1 MTKQLPSVNVGVD
14 VGKSQLDLYL
24 LERERALTVPN
35 EEQAILALVR
45 TLGRY
50 RVERIVIEATGR
62 LEQPFV
68 RAALA
73 AGLPVIVVSP
83 LKIRRFADAIGQL
96 AKTDAIDAR
105 LIAQFAATVKPLARP
120 ASDANAQAIKD
131 LVVRRRQLTALRTM
145 EKNRR
150 QVMPQ
155 ELKSGIDRIIKTLD
169 QELKRL
175 EQLIDTPSINMPLH
189 ATSASCSPRCP
200 ASATPSPPL
209 SSVISQS
216 SALSIVARSLPSPA
230 SLPSTATAASF
241 EANATSAAAVLTL
254 VPRSILSAMVASRFN
269 PDIKRF
275 YERLVDAGKHK
286 KVALTACIR
295 KIVTTLNAML
305 RDNSPW
311 RPAIDLTRHHSRLLD
326 GCDTRASHQHIS

>member
-1 MTKQLPSVNVGVD
+1 MTKQLPAINVGVD
-14 VGKSQLDLYL
+14 VGKSQLDLCL
-24 LERERALTVPN
+24 LERNLALTVPN
-35 EEQAILALVR
+35 KEQALGALVR
-45 TLGRY
+45 RLSRY
-50 RVERIVIEATGR
+50 RIERIVVEATGR

-83 LKIRRFADAIGQL
+83 LKIRRFADVIGQL

-105 LIAQFAATVKPLARP
+105 LIAQFAATVKPVARQL
-120 ASDANAQAIKD
+120 SDANAQGIKD

-155 ELKSGIDRIIKTLD
+155 ELKSSIDRIIKTLD
-169 QELKRL
+169 RELKLL
-175 EQLIDTPSINMPLH
+175 EQLINEAIEQHASSRHKRELLTSMPSIGNSVA
-189 ATSASCSPRCP
+189 ATLIGDLPE
-200 ASATPSPPL
+200 L
-209 SSVISQS
+209 G
-216 SALSIVARSLPSPA
+216 SLNRREIA
-230 SLPSTATAASF
+230 SLTGVAPFNRDSGSLRGKRRIRGGRAHSRTA
-241 EANATSAAAVLTL
+241 LY
-254 VPRSILSAMVASRFN
+254 LSAMVAIRFN

-275 YERLVDAGKHK
+275 YERLLAAGKHK

-305 RDNSPW
+305 RDNLPW
-311 RPAIDLTRHHSRLLD
+311 RSAI
-326 GCDTRASHQHIS
+326 A

>member
-1 MTKQLPSVNVGVD
+1 MTKHRHPVNVGVD

-24 LERERALTVPN
+24 LERDRAFSVPN
-35 EEQAILALVR
+35 EEQSIASLIQSLR
-45 TLGRY
+45 RY
-50 RVERIVIEATGR
+50 HIERIVIEATGR

-105 LIAQFAATVKPLARP
+105 LIARFAAAVKPLVRP
-120 ASDANAQAIKD
+120 ASDHNAQTIKD
-131 LVVRRRQLTALRTM
+131 LVVRRRQLVSLRTM

-150 QVMPQ
+150 AVMPQ
-155 ELKSGIDRIIKTLD
+155 SLKAGIDRIIKTLNA
-169 QELKRL
+169 ELKKL
-175 EQLIDTPSINMPLH
+175 EHLIDHAVDQHAPSRHKRQLLTSMPGIGNAVA
-189 ATSASCSPRCP
+189 AT
-200 ASATPSPPL
+200 L
-209 SSVISQS
+209 
-216 SALSIVARSLPSPA
+216 LGDLPELGTLNRREIA
-230 SLPSTATAASF
+230 SLTGVAPFNRDSGKLHGKRRIRGGRAHSRTALY
-241 EANATSAAAVLTL
+241 LT
-254 VPRSILSAMVASRFN
+254 AMVATRFN

-275 YERLVDAGKHK
+275 YQRLVGAGKHK

-295 KIVTTLNAML
+295 KIVTALNAMI

-311 RPAIDLTRHHSRLLD
+311 QPAMT
-326 GCDTRASHQHIS
+326 

>member
-1 MTKQLPSVNVGVD
+1 MTKQLPVVNVGID
-14 VGKSQLDLYL
+14 VGKGQLDVYL
-24 LERERALTVPN
+24 LERDRALTVPN
-35 EEQAILALVR
+35 EQPAIATLIRALS
-45 TLGRY
+45 RY

-83 LKIRRFADAIGQL
+83 LIRRFADAIGQL

-105 LIAQFAATVKPLARP
+105 LIAQFAATVKPVARP
-120 ASDANAQAIKD
+120 PSEANAQAIKD
-131 LVVRRRQLTALRTM
+131 LVVRRRQLTTLRTM

-155 ELKSGIDRIIKTLD
+155 DLKPSIDRIVKTLD
-169 QELKRL
+169 RELKKL
-175 EQLIDTPSINMPLH
+175 EQLIDRAIDHHAASRHKRELLTSMPGIGNCVA
-189 ATSASCSPRCP
+189 ATLIGDLPE
-200 ASATPSPPL
+200 L
-209 SSVISQS
+209 G
-216 SALSIVARSLPSPA
+216 SLNRREIA
-230 SLPSTATAASF
+230 SLTGVAPFNRDSGKLRGKRRIRGGRAHSRTA
-241 EANATSAAAVLTL
+241 LY
-254 VPRSILSAMVASRFN
+254 LSAMVATRFN

-275 YERLVDAGKHK
+275 YERLLSAGKHK

-295 KIVTTLNAML
+295 KIVTALNAMI

-311 RPAIDLTRHHSRLLD
+311 QSAT
-326 GCDTRASHQHIS
+326 T